1 MKKLRILFAMVVVA
15 LQSFIACKTD
25 DISPQ
30 SLSQIAQNLAKENK
44 LKKIDLPSQSTSII
58 YLKDIEKANQFFSL
72 LKNNP
77 KLSQSKTQTLLTAWI
92 SPRSEI
98 GINAHGVFTFSEN
111 TKAEMKFDK
120 KGNIYTLSINNE
132 KTDISYDYDPSSGY
146 LQITQW
152 GIIAIPQ
159 IQNPTQ
165 FISSYDYY
173 YAPITRWEAFL
184 SSGWSRIQHLNIEAN
199 LTVEDFGKFEVFY
212 TSLELPVIDPFRPSQ
227 EKIRDNPANQI
238 IPIQHN

>member
-1 MKKLRILFAMVVVA
+1 MVVVA
-15 LQSFIACKTD
+15 LQSFIACKSD

-30 SLSQIAQNLAKENK
+30 SLSQIAQNMAKENK

-98 GINAHGVFTFSEN
+98 GINAHGIFTFPEN

-120 KGNIYTLSINNE
+120 KGNISTLSINNE
-132 KTDISYDYDPSSGY
+132 KTDIAYDYDPSSGY
-146 LQITQW
+146 LQITKW
-152 GIIAIPQ
+152 GIIAIPKADDFDKF
-159 IQNPTQ
+159 IPT
-165 FISSYDYY
+165 YDYY

-199 LTVEDFGKFEVFY
+199 LTVEDFGTFEVFY
-212 TSLELPVIDPFRPSQ
+212 TSLDLPVIDPFRPSQ

-238 IPIQHN
+238 VPIQHN

>member
-1 MKKLRILFAMVVVA
+1 MVVVA
-15 LQSFIACKTD
+15 LQSFIACKSD

-30 SLSQIAQNLAKENK
+30 SLSQIAQNLVKENK
-44 LKKIDLPSQSTSII
+44 LKKVELPSQSTPII
-58 YLKDIEKANQFFSL
+58 YFKDIEKATQFFSL

-77 KLSQSKTQTLLTAWI
+77 KLSQSKTQTLLTTWI

-98 GINAHGVFTFSEN
+98 GINAHGVFSFPEN

-120 KGNIYTLSINNE
+120 KGNISILSINNE

-146 LQITQW
+146 LQITKW

-159 IQNPTQ
+159 IKNPTQ

-173 YAPITRWEAFL
+173 YAPITRWEALL
-184 SSGWSRIQHLNIEAN
+184 SNGWSRVQFLNIEAN

-212 TSLELPVIDPFRPSQ
+212 ISLQLPVIDPFRPSQ
-227 EKIRDNPANQI
+227 EKIRDNPTNQI
-238 IPIQHN
+238 VPIQHN